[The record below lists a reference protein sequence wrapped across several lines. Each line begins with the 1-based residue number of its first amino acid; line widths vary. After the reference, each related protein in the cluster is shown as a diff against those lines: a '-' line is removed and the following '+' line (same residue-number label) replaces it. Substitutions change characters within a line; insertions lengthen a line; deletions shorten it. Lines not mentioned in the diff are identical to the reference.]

1 MINYRE
7 ILRLYSLGT
16 SQRSIAQQVQSSQD
30 TVADII
36 KSAEAAGISWSLG
49 DDVTNEMIQEL
60 LFTGKYALACPN
72 TQPDFLEI
80 HNELAKHTFVGRIL
94 RKGSFDRCN
103 PIYVLADLREVPP
116 LGSRDQ
122 SNHAHHAQAR
132 RGGACIHICR
142 CSAVQLVQL
151 R

>member
-60 LFTGKYALACPN
+60 LFTGKYALA
-72 TQPDFLEI
+72 
-80 HNELAKHTFVGRIL
+80 
-94 RKGSFDRCN
+94 
-103 PIYVLADLREVPP
+103 
-116 LGSRDQ
+116 
-122 SNHAHHAQAR
+122 
-132 RGGACIHICR
+132 
-142 CSAVQLVQL
+142 
-151 R
+151 